1 MKTKT
6 NPKPI
11 VLITGVTGALA
22 RQVVERLRADYTII
36 GVYFRAGDLVDES
49 ITTYRVDMTK
59 RGFEDIFRTHKIC
72 RVIHMGRINVH
83 EATMKNR
90 YNSNVL
96 GTQKLLDLSVKYG
109 VEHITVL
116 STFFVYGANP
126 YNPAL
131 LDEATPLKAAGL
143 TSELIDSVELENL
156 ANIYMWKHPELHI
169 TILRPCNI
177 IGPQVRN
184 SMSRLL
190 SDKLAPCLLG
200 FSPIMQFMHL
210 SDMAEAIVLANAQT
224 NPGIYNVA
232 PDDYVAFQDALEH
245 AGCRKL
251 ALPSLPPTLPTLLSR
266 VLRKKSFP
274 PYLIEF
280 MKYPVV
286 LDGSKFA
293 NTFGFAPKIG
303 LKAMFDYYRDQKR

>member
-1 MKTKT
+1 MSTRK
-6 NPKPI
+6 KPD

-22 RQVVERLRADYTII
+22 RQVIARLRPDYNLI

-59 RGFEDIFRTHKIC
+59 RGFEDIFRAHNIR

-83 EATMKNR
+83 EASMKNR

-96 GTQKLLDLSVKYG
+96 GTQKLLELSVKYG

-131 LDEATPLKAAGL
+131 LDESTPLKAAGL
-143 TSELIDSVELENL
+143 TNELIDSVELENL
-156 ANIYMWKHPELHI
+156 ANIYLWKHPELHI

-177 IGPQVRN
+177 IGPQIRN

-190 SDKLAPCLLG
+190 SGNVAPCLLG
-200 FSPIMQFMHL
+200 FSPVMQFMHL
-210 SDMAEAIVLANAQT
+210 SDMADAITLANAQT

-232 PDDYVAFQDALEH
+232 SDDYVTFQDALEH

-251 ALPSLPPTLPTLLSR
+251 PLPSVPPVLPSVLSR
-266 VLRKKSFP
+266 LLGNKSFP
-274 PYLIEF
+274 PYFVDF

-286 LDGSKFA
+286 LDGRKFA
-293 NTFGFAPKIG
+293 DTFGFSPKIG
-303 LKAMFDYYRDQKR
+303 LKDMFAYYRQQKTH